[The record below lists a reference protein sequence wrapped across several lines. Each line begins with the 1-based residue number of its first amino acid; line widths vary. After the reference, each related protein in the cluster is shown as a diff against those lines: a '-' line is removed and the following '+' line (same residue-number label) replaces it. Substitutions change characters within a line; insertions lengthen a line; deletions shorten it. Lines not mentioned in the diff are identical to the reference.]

1 MNMGRLDNKVAI
13 VTGGAMGIGK
23 AAAEVLAREGAK
35 VAIGDINEKVG
46 EETTEAIRKEGGE
59 VFFQKFDI
67 SVSAEVERLVNAA
80 VDRYGKLD
88 VLVNNV
94 GIAISGSAAD
104 ISEEDWNRV
113 LNVNLSGVWRGMK
126 YAIPHMI
133 KNGKGS
139 IINTSSVQSLVGFH
153 GWAGYAASKGA
164 INSLTQQAAIDYAPQ
179 QIRINAIAPGTIM
192 TPMNEK
198 IFKEVADPVALIKSW
213 NDAHPIGRFGQP
225 EEVANL
231 ILFLASDESSFITGE
246 IVRVDG
252 GMVIKGG

>member
-1 MNMGRLDNKVAI
+1 MGRLDNKVAI

-23 AAAEVLAREGAK
+23 DAAEVLAREGAK

-59 VFFQKFDI
+59 VFFQKIDV
-67 SVSAEVERLVNAA
+67 SVSADVERLVNAA

-94 GIAISGSAAD
+94 GVATSGSAAD
-104 ISEEDWNRV
+104 ISEEDWNRG
-113 LNVNLSGVWRGMK
+113 LNVNLSGVWRGMN

-153 GWAGYAASKGA
+153 GWAGYAASNRARYHGFYETVVMSFRGEGRLNILRFYRRVGVGMRHRPFTPALNTSPAPAKGCWTHSSQGRCSTLSSRYIQRKRA
-164 INSLTQQAAIDYAPQ
+164 FPLSTLSAL
-179 QIRINAIAPGTIM
+179 RISV
-192 TPMNEK
+192 TP
-198 IFKEVADPVALIKSW
+198 
-213 NDAHPIGRFGQP
+213 R
-225 EEVANL
+225 
-231 ILFLASDESSFITGE
+231 
-246 IVRVDG
+246 
-252 GMVIKGG
+252 

>member
-1 MNMGRLDNKVAI
+1 MGRLDNKVAI

-46 EETTEAIRKEGGE
+46 EETTELIRKDGGE
-59 VFFQKFDI
+59 VFFQKTDV
-67 SVSAEVERLVNAA
+67 SVSADVERLINAA

-94 GIAISGSAAD
+94 GIAISGSVAD
-104 ISEEDWNRV
+104 ISEEDWSRV

-153 GWAGYAASKGA
+153 DWAGYAASKGA

-198 IFKEVADPVALIKSW
+198 IFKEMADPAALIKSW

-246 IVRVDG
+246 IVRIDG
-252 GMVIKGG
+252 GMAIKGG

>member
-1 MNMGRLDNKVAI
+1 MGRLDNKVAI

-35 VAIGDINEKVG
+35 VAIGDINEEVG
-46 EETTEAIRKEGGE
+46 EATMEAIRKVGGE
-59 VFFQKFDI
+59 VFFQKTDV
-67 SVSAEVERLVNAA
+67 SVSADVERLVNAT
-80 VDRYGKLD
+80 VQRYGKLD

-94 GIAISGSAAD
+94 GVAISGSAAD

-133 KNGKGS
+133 KNCKGS
-139 IINTSSVQSLVGFH
+139 IINTSSVQSLVGFN

-164 INSLTQQAAIDYAPQ
+164 INSLTQQAAIDYAPH

-198 IFKEVADPVALIKSW
+198 IFKEVPDPAALIKSW

-231 ILFLASDESSFITGE
+231 ILFLASEESSFITGE
-246 IVRVDG
+246 IIRVDG
-252 GMVIKGG
+252 GVVIKGG